1 MRRSDRAAACRES
14 APISYFSYTT
24 FFTEPQQDLNPMRLF
39 GYASKTGLC
48 SCLDRLK
55 RHSEERTA

>member
-1 MRRSDRAAACRES
+1 MRRSDIAAAYKAS
-14 APISYFSYTT
+14 APIPYLIYTT

-55 RHSEERTA
+55 RHGEERTA